1 MPHTNPS
8 RQRSLAAKPARGP
21 HFAYFVEFALIICMF
36 CPVSFGHSCAGIF
49 YPHAAADLGC
59 GTGVLSYFTPLA
71 CLSGLIFMPFA
82 GRLLNSWDARICLA
96 GSCAIA
102 GLAFFLLSFTTE
114 LWQYLACGVLMGF
127 GTATLIYLA
136 PATLVNRWFEKN
148 AGFYIGLVAA
158 FTGIGGVVWAAVG
171 GMLIQEVGWQWTHRI
186 FSFITFACI
195 PIMIFCVA
203 SRPSDKGLL
212 PHGASEAEA
221 AASSSGARRPMDA
234 AAIVASLAPGDH
246 PRARK
251 GIPAKEAFKM
261 PQFYLIMGFAFFLN
275 CGMYLNGMIPS
286 YVSTLAVGAA
296 IPMLGSLC
304 TSLAMAAQ
312 TGTKLVL
319 GYASE
324 KHPYAGSIV
333 CASMGIVGVALLL
346 MGGASG
352 AAVMIG
358 AAAALYGV
366 YYGVT
371 NVMSPSLARK
381 TFGGLE
387 YPIVYARISMAA
399 NVAGVLS
406 GFVWGAIIDLAGF
419 EVAYLGGVA
428 VISLAIA
435 CTVGIAYFQKRDIK
449 RFLEE
454 AKNSEGEDAGATK
467 LVDQEGGAAPEGRH

>member
-1 MPHTNPS
+1 MPKAAPS
-8 RQRSLAAKPARGP
+8 RSDAFAEKPAHGP
-21 HFAYFVEFALIICMF
+21 HFAYCVVFALIVCMF

-49 YPHAAADLGC
+49 YPFAAADLGC

-71 CLSGLIFMPFA
+71 CLSGLVFMPFA
-82 GRLLNSWDARICLA
+82 GRLLNGWDARICLA

-127 GTATLIYLA
+127 GTCTLIYLA
-136 PATLVNRWFEKN
+136 PATLINRWFEKN

-171 GMLIQEVGWQWTHRI
+171 GALIQEVGWQWTHRV
-186 FSFITFACI
+186 FALITFACI
-195 PIMIFCVA
+195 PIMVLCVA

-212 PHGASEAEA
+212 PHGASETTM
-221 AASSSGARRPMDA
+221 AASDGDMRGPMTA
-234 AAIVASLAPGDH
+234 AEVVASLAPGDH
-246 PRARK
+246 PRSRR

-275 CGMYLNGMIPS
+275 SGMYLNGMIPS
-286 YVSTLAVGAA
+286 YVSTLAVGAT
-296 IPMLGSLC
+296 IPMLGSLA
-304 TSLAMAAQ
+304 TSLSMAAQ
-312 TGTKLVL
+312 TGTKLAL

-324 KHPYAGSIV
+324 RHPFAGSIL

-346 MGGASG
+346 AGGASG
-352 AAVMIG
+352 IPVMIG
-358 AAAALYGV
+358 AAAVLYGV

-406 GFVWGAIIDLAGF
+406 GFVWGAVIDLAGF
-419 EVAYLGGVA
+419 EAAYLGGMA
-428 VISLAIA
+428 VIALAIA
-435 CTVGIAYFQKRDIK
+435 CTAGIAYFQKRDIK

-454 AKNSEGEDAGATK
+454 GEQREA
-467 LVDQEGGAAPEGRH
+467 

>member
-1 MPHTNPS
+1 MPRAKSS
-8 RQRSLAAKPARGP
+8 RSNNLAVKPAHGP
-21 HFAYFVEFALIICMF
+21 HFAFFVEFALIICMF

-49 YPHAAADLGC
+49 YPFAAADLGC

-82 GRLLNSWDARICLA
+82 GRLLNSWDARLCLA

-127 GTATLIYLA
+127 GTSTLIYLA

-158 FTGIGGVVWAAVG
+158 FTGIGGVVWAAAG
-171 GMLIQEVGWQWTHRI
+171 GALIQELGWQWTHRI
-186 FSFITFACI
+186 FAFITFACV

-212 PHGASEAEA
+212 PHGASEQEIAEA
-221 AASSSGARRPMDA
+221 SGAVARKPMTA
-234 AAIVASLAPGDH
+234 EEIVASLAPGDH
-246 PRARK
+246 PRAKR
-251 GIPAKEAFKM
+251 GITAKEAFKM

-296 IPMLGSLC
+296 FPMLGSLA
-304 TSLAMAAQ
+304 TSLSMAAQ
-312 TGTKLVL
+312 TGTKLAL

-324 KHPYAGSIV
+324 KHPYAGSIL
-333 CASMGIVGVALLL
+333 CASMGIVGVVMLLA
-346 MGGASG
+346 GGASG
-352 AAVMIG
+352 MALAIG
-358 AAAALYGV
+358 AAAVLYGI

-371 NVMSPSLARK
+371 NVMSPSLSRK

-399 NVAGVLS
+399 NVAGVVS

-419 EVAYLGGVA
+419 EVAYLGGIL
-428 VISLAIA
+428 VIALAIA
-435 CTVGIAYFQKRDIK
+435 CTVGLAYFQKRDIK

-454 AKNSEGEDAGATK
+454 GKCEEGQKSDAASREAA
-467 LVDQEGGAAPEGRH
+467 QEEAGE